1 MKIKGRD
8 IRFFLLGIFTMFIIE
23 TVMNWENTKQVVKDS
38 ATEEL
43 KKIESEK

>member
-8 IRFFLLGIFTMFIIE
+8 IWFFLLGIFTLFIIE
-23 TVMNWENTKQVVKDS
+23 TIIDWDGTKQSLKNGY
-38 ATEEL
+38 EQEM